1 MSFFKFY
8 ALGKKGRQKR
18 QYIKIIICVFFT
30 LMFTLNFLNH
40 YVYSN
45 QTNDLDEVI
54 DSKNENLFNFD
65 QNNLDIAT
73 DISMLQNP
81 FIENFDLL
89 RIFFDNNYK
98 SSLDLDISLYFRE
111 GDTSGIISNDTIY
124 SEDNLLMYN
133 SLMNKELDPTEI
145 FDIYLKLK
153 STPLWYEDDNEQF
166 NYGFVESV
174 DNSTG
179 QVKDD
184 DRDLIDNLLPIFLL
198 IENIGE
204 YIDDISIN
212 GKFPKDSIE
221 EMFFLI
227 NSTDFWDETY
237 DGFAVSN
244 STFDKH
250 SESNFFGILANLLIH
265 QTYYHQLNLKNA
277 ITDKAYD
284 LANKTM
290 NSIIND
296 MWDDNDN
303 AFRYK
308 ADYKWNPFVV
318 AGGTHYHLDVNALG
332 IITLLEFWVGSG
344 MESDSPFLEKAVDL
358 YNSLDD
364 NLWNLTGDDL
374 YSNIAQPN
382 WFLSDGSTNLN
393 SNALMLEACIRLFQL
408 TGNITYYNRAI
419 ELFNSF
425 ENNLYDSVNKAYDFS
440 LADSS
445 KNFNS
450 NLKLC
455 DAYLKAS
462 ETYSSTILEGNYN
475 LTATVPDLVFNQ
487 DIMNLT
493 SVYAFENTE
502 YYYNLSIDSYVP
514 FTTRHN
520 ITDADI
526 NYIFKY
532 PNGTFLYQFEIN
544 SPAESHTLNYI
555 IEETLPMGEGY
566 YIYIWANK
574 TYFTLADTIKR
585 FNVNS
590 GLINETIEG
599 LVSFLYQGPLLNI
612 TLPINYTRRDNLTLT
627 ASLEGRDIINFT
639 AQEVNFTATTELE
652 EFTYISFNLTARPGA
667 IPGPSEIVFK
677 ITKGNILYL
686 EIKKIIEIG
695 YSFDYEYLLYQ
706 SKVVSGEN
714 IDIFLDLINYLPNAT
729 QSLNVSFTGKTE
741 NSIET
746 FSQEVTLDKKE
757 IRSISF
763 NLRTLENIEDD
774 IIKIEMNILQNTT
787 IYYAEELT
795 IEIIPKFE
803 IISVSFPGKIS
814 QGAPAYFIATIKNNL
829 ENSEVFSLYVNGKL
843 VQSNI
848 NELIPGEN
856 RIEKKIIPTNNP
868 YEFGTKIY
876 RVILED
882 SENKEIAR
890 FYFKVVLELSTF
902 NLIIFYIVPVI
913 IPIGIM
919 LYFLNKQI
927 KHKKLRR

>member
-8 ALGKKGRQKR
+8 ATGKKRRQKR

-40 YVYSN
+40 YVYSD

-81 FIENFDLL
+81 FTENFDLL
-89 RIFFDNNYK
+89 RIFFEYNYK

-111 GDTSGIISNDTIY
+111 GDENGIITDDTIY
-124 SEDNLLMYN
+124 SEDNLFMYN
-133 SLMNKELDPTEI
+133 SLMNTELDPTEI

-166 NYGFVESV
+166 NYGFVKSV

-184 DRDLIDNLLPIFLL
+184 DRYLIDNLLPIFLL

-204 YIDDISIN
+204 DIDDISIN

-244 STFDKH
+244 SSFDKH
-250 SESNFFGILANLLIH
+250 SESNFYGILANLLIH

-290 NSIIND
+290 SSIVNN
-296 MWDDNDN
+296 MWDETAK
-303 AFRYK
+303 AFRYR
-308 ADYKWNPFVV
+308 ANSAWNPFVV
-318 AGGTHYHLDVNALG
+318 PGGTRYHLDVNALG

-344 MESDSPFLEKAVDL
+344 MESDFLEKAVNL

-364 NLWNLTGDDL
+364 HLWNLTGDDL
-374 YSNIAQPN
+374 YSNIAESN
-382 WFLSDGSTNLN
+382 WFLFDSSTNLN

-419 ELFNSF
+419 ELFDSF
-425 ENNLYDSVNKAYDFS
+425 EKNLYDSVNKAYDFS
-440 LADSS
+440 ISDSS
-445 KNFNS
+445 KNFNT
-450 NLKLC
+450 NLKLY

-462 ETYSSTILEGNYN
+462 ETYSSTILRANYN

-544 SPAESHTLNYI
+544 SPAESQTLNYI

-566 YIYIWANK
+566 YIYIWGNK
-574 TYFTLADTIKR
+574 TYFKLADTIKR

-627 ASLEGRDIINFT
+627 ASLEGNDIINFT

-652 EFTYISFNLTARPGA
+652 EFTYINFNLTARHGA

-729 QSLNVSFTGKTE
+729 QSLNISFTGKTE

-746 FSQEVTLDKKE
+746 LNQEVTLDKKE

-763 NLRTLENIEDD
+763 NLKTLKNIEND
-774 IIKIEMNILQNTT
+774 IIRIEMNILQNTT
-787 IYYAEELT
+787 IYYTEELT
-795 IEIIPKFE
+795 IEIIPRFE

-829 ENSEVFSLYVNGKL
+829 ENSEAFSLYVNGKL

-856 RIEKKIIPTNNP
+856 RIEKKIIPTHNP